1 MSAGFRSVNSEDS
14 SLGLV
19 NFSSQYDSKICPRE
33 CVTKTEKMSN
43 ISKRKNITDDPI
55 IIIKWESYEKY
66 QKKIAVGGEWFL
78 KPRKSNQKRLVL
90 VAGGVGINPILSM
103 VRQLA
108 SNDDGWE
115 RDWL

>member
-1 MSAGFRSVNSEDS
+1 MIRLLSWN
-14 SLGLV
+14 
-19 NFSSQYDSKICPRE
+19 
-33 CVTKTEKMSN
+33 EKV
-43 ISKRKNITDDPI
+43 I
-55 IIIKWESYEKY
+55 EKY

-78 KPRKSNQKRLVL
+78 KPRKKNQKRLVL

-115 RDWL
+115 RDRIGFRGLFCPKISEFSSNVDHGS

>member
-1 MSAGFRSVNSEDS
+1 
-14 SLGLV
+14 
-19 NFSSQYDSKICPRE
+19 
-33 CVTKTEKMSN
+33 MSN
-43 ISKRKNITDDPI
+43 IPKRKNITDDPI
-55 IIIKWESYEKY
+55 IILKWESYEKY
-66 QKKIAVGGEWFL
+66 QKKIAVGGDWFL